1 MVASLPLF
9 RGITLPVLPC
19 LPPVPR
25 ANAQGIAHP
34 QTASAARPCL
44 GLLGYHLS
52 EVRASEPTLTVTRC
66 GVEVARRLAIFA
78 VKKLSRFEREET
90 RAVRSTANE
99 VSSASFRVLARN
111 GQF

>member
-1 MVASLPLF
+1 MFLPL
-9 RGITLPVLPC
+9 
-19 LPPVPR
+19 VPR
-25 ANAQGIAHP
+25 VARDAFPHTALRYACTVLLRYHP
-34 QTASAARPCL
+34 S
-44 GLLGYHLS
+44 
-52 EVRASEPTLTVTRC
+52 
-66 GVEVARRLAIFA
+66 GVGAIKSFLAEIWRGAEVARRLAIFA